1 MPNNRFARA
10 MTLLSPV
17 LLAACAA
24 TTPPARDFPPGARVP
39 SVAELT
45 TLFRGKTTTTESS
58 TAGTIRADYAA
69 DSNQLKIFSRGR
81 ADTGIWRADES
92 GKVCFEFKTFQST
105 CNDVRMVG
113 QEVYIRRANGEV
125 VPVTLSR

>member
-1 MPNNRFARA
+1 MKVIVS
-10 MTLLSPV
+10 TLLASAAV
-17 LLAACAA
+17 LAGCASGP
-24 TTPPARDFPPGARVP
+24 PPARDFPPGARVP

-58 TAGTIRADYAA
+58 TAGTIRVDYAA
-69 DSNQLKIFSRGR
+69 DSNQLKILTRGR
-81 ADTGIWRADES
+81 ADTGTWRADEN

-105 CNDVRMVG
+105 CNDIRMVG

-125 VPVTLSR
+125 TSVMISR